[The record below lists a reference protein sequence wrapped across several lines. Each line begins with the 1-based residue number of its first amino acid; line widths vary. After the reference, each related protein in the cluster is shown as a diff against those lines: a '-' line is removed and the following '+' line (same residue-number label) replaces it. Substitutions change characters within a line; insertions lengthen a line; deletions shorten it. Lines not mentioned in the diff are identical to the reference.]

1 MEQTVEKLIGFELE
15 NGVGYITLNRPNAR
29 NSINEAM
36 FESLLAVLQRC
47 ETLDSLKVLVLRGE
61 GDVFCGGGDIQFFRQ
76 LLTATPA
83 SRQQQLAGYIH
94 SAHQVI
100 AALMAISCPVVAAIQ
115 GAAAGYGMSLAC
127 ASDIIIAEQGCQF
140 IPAYTALGTTPDG
153 GLTYLLPALIGE
165 KRALDVLW
173 FNRAVKAEEALDWG
187 LVNRVCAP
195 GMLAQTVEEFTA
207 TLSQGARQAQRN
219 LKKLVTE
226 RSRSQLSQQMD
237 QELNSFLKCAAT
249 DDFIE
254 GVQAFLE
261 RRPSQ
266 FKGC

>member
-1 MEQTVEKLIGFELE
+1 MEQTVEKLIGFELVD
-15 NGVGYITLNRPNAR
+15 GVGYITLNRPNAR

-36 FESLLAVLQRC
+36 FESLLRVLQRC
-47 ETLDSLKVLVLRGE
+47 ETLDSLRVLVLRGE

-100 AALMAISCPVVAAIQ
+100 AALMAIPCPVVAAVQ

-127 ASDIIIAEQGCQF
+127 ISDIVIAEQGCQF
-140 IPAYTALGTTPDG
+140 IPAYTALGATPDG
-153 GLTYLLPALIGE
+153 GLTYLLPSLIGE

-173 FNRAVKAEEALDWG
+173 LNRAVKAEEALDWG

-195 GMLAQTVEEFTA
+195 GLLAQTVEEITA

-226 RSRSQLSQQMD
+226 RARSQLSQQMD
-237 QELNSFLKCAAT
+237 QELNSFLTCAAT